1 MVDSIFSFLLTLF
14 GLFVLLNS
22 RFKSLALDKPNERSL
37 HSQII
42 PRTGGLAIM
51 SGVLLTWLFIG
62 VSLDWLLLPLALI
75 AISLVDDIRGL
86 KARWRLLAQIIV
98 CTIFIFLN
106 PYEFPFWAM
115 LILILACV
123 WMVNLYN
130 FMDGSDGL
138 AGGMA
143 VFGFGTYAIAA
154 YLNGNPDLF
163 ALSVSIVG
171 ASIAFLIFNFHPAK
185 IFMGDSGSVPLG
197 FLAAAI
203 GLTGWQQ
210 GTWPGWFPLM
220 AFSPFIVDASV
231 TLIKRMIRRERIW
244 EAHKSHYYQ
253 RLVQMGWGH
262 RKTAI
267 AEYIVMLAVGV
278 SSLYASMLQAWMMM
292 VVIIGWVIVYTVI
305 MLKIDRVWA
314 QRQR

>member
-86 KARWRLLAQIIV
+86 KVRWRLLAQIIV

-292 VVIIGWVIVYTVI
+292 VVVIGWVVVYTVI

>member
-292 VVIIGWVIVYTVI
+292 VVVIGWVVVYTVI

>member
-244 EAHKSHYYQ
+244 EAHKFHYYQ

-262 RKTAI
+262 RKTAM